1 MKSAVE
7 FTVFNKIG
15 GPLTK
20 RISIASDGSIHS
32 DGSACVMSRGTA
44 QRAKVAD
51 VVQLAELIEKVRA
64 DQALGLG
71 ALRADLH
78 DQVSV
83 VRKAQIDGNTPLDTI
98 ARTAD
103 NIFYRSG
110 VPAFAL
116 LDFDTKGMP
125 PHVTAEITRRG
136 GFWPALTSVIPPLA
150 RVARVTRSSTSA
162 GLFRSDTG
170 QVIPGSGGLHI
181 YLSVLDG
188 ADVKRFLNLLH
199 DRCWLAGLGWFIVG
213 AGGQLLNRSL
223 IDRSVF
229 GAERLVFEGNPILA
243 PPLQQDLI
251 KRRPVATEGEVL
263 DTAEY
268 CPALSVVEKAKLNEL
283 RVRAKYALNAD
294 VQRARA
300 QFIAAKAAS
309 IAERAGISLRA
320 AERVAARHCHG
331 ILLPTV
337 ELPFDDKDLAGCT
350 VADVLADPGRFDG
363 ATLADPL
370 EGVSYG
376 TCKAQIFL
384 ESDGRPG
391 IHSFA
396 HGRTLYEL
404 RDDAASVR
412 AAMDEA
418 PDSEVITVLVD
429 LAADADLDERDLEE
443 LRNEANRRTRI
454 TKRAIS
460 SMLKEALRER
470 ERVRAEQQRARR
482 RAQRTDPRPMLPV
495 PYSDAPWL
503 PTMETLNGVLGVLPT
518 TRPPLRDIDGCCT
531 RAQRMQ
537 VPGTHAFTD
546 SNPAEETDSHD

>member
-1 MKSAVE
+1 MKSAIE
-7 FTVFNKIG
+7 LTVFTKID

-20 RISIASDGSIHS
+20 RISIAPDGSIIS

-51 VVQLAELIEKVRA
+51 VTQLAKLIEETGS

-78 DQVSV
+78 DQVRV
-83 VRKAQIDGNTPLDTI
+83 VRKAQINSNTPHDTI

-103 NIFYRSG
+103 NILYRSG
-110 VPAFAL
+110 EPAFAL

-125 PHVTAEITRRG
+125 PHVSAEITRRG
-136 GFWPALTSVIPPLA
+136 GLWPALTSVMPSLA
-150 RVARVTRSSTSA
+150 HIARVTRSSTSA
-162 GLFRSDTG
+162 GLIRSDTG
-170 QVIPGSGGLHI
+170 QVIPRSGGLHI
-181 YLSVLDG
+181 YLSVLNG

-229 GAERLVFEGNPILA
+229 GAERLVFEGNPILE
-243 PPLQQDLI
+243 PPLQQDLV
-251 KRRPVATEGEVL
+251 KRRPVVTEGKVL
-263 DTAEY
+263 DTAAD
-268 CPALSVVEKAKLNEL
+268 CPALSVVEKAKLNDL
-283 RVRAKYALNAD
+283 RTRAKYALNAD
-294 VQRARA
+294 VQRARS
-300 QFIAAKAAS
+300 QFIAAKAAR

-320 AERVAARHCHG
+320 AERVAARHCQG

-384 ESDGRPG
+384 ETDGRPW

-404 RDDAASVR
+404 KDDAASVR

-418 PDSEVITVLVD
+418 ADSEVIKVLVE

-443 LRNEANRRTRI
+443 LRNEAAGRTRI
-454 TKRAIS
+454 TKRTIS
-460 SMLKEALRER
+460 SMLKAALRER
-470 ERVRAEQQRARR
+470 EGVRAEQQRARR
-482 RAQRTDPRPMLPV
+482 RAQRTDPRPMLLV
-495 PYSDAPWL
+495 PDSDAPWL
-503 PTMETLNGVLGVLPT
+503 PTMGTLNGVLGVLPT
-518 TRPPLRDIDGCCT
+518 TRPPLRNIDGYCT
-531 RAQRMQ
+531 RARQMQ

-546 SNPAEETDSHD
+546 SNPAEETNSHD